1 MYIYLC
7 NPWKLCMTCSAREVT
22 SQAIAPFRATWPGW
36 RGADD
41 CAQKKPS
48 SIICLSLLDGKS
60 WGIYGYYMANI
71 N

>member
-7 NPWKLCMTCSAREVT
+7 DPWKLCMTCSAREVT

-41 CAQKKPS
+41 GAQKKTIVHHMFVP
-48 SIICLSLLDGKS
+48 IRWEIMGNLWLLHG
-60 WGIYGYYMANI
+60 
-71 N
+71 